1 MTELDLGLKVASR
14 RLLWRMGYTTRLDV
28 QLRGVGLTSD
38 TLANGPRGRRTSA
51 PEGFTDL
58 DVLGYSIGGGF
69 RVQTAIVDCKTSSK
83 GSTNR
88 MFWVRGVAD
97 FFTADAAYMVRE
109 KDLTTAAR
117 QLTSRLRI
125 SALNSSE
132 VGSLEQLHPID
143 LDLEAEPL
151 AWLFQ
156 EERAVKV
163 LRAFGGLD
171 KRLKSLLEY
180 REFTYWINEQ
190 YRNPLQMVDELAAV
204 AEHLDPRNPTH
215 LALVLD
221 CSWLYLISLSHAVE
235 SMRATH
241 VADHDLGLQEHLFGG
256 PVGLREKQG
265 LSQLLETIKQSGALP
280 ERVHVG
286 LLPDYYPRLRELAV
300 RVLTRP
306 DAVMPALRMLELATS
321 VTALGHRI
329 EKAEDMGGLYDEVA
343 AKRAADV
350 VGFLVGSAN
359 LSPGFR
365 ARARSLLLGE
375 PVPEGS

>member
-1 MTELDLGLKVASR
+1 M
-14 RLLWRMGYTTRLDV
+14 
-28 QLRGVGLTSD
+28 
-38 TLANGPRGRRTSA
+38 
-51 PEGFTDL
+51 PESYTDL
-58 DVLGYSIGGGF
+58 DVLGYAISGAF
-69 RVQTAIVDCKTSSK
+69 HVQSAIVDCKTTSK

-97 FFTADAAYMVRE
+97 FFAADAAYMVRE
-109 KDLTTAAR
+109 KDLSNAAR

-132 VGSLEQLHPID
+132 ITSLEQLHPSH

-151 AWLFQ
+151 AWLFEPAKATQ
-156 EERAVKV
+156 V

-180 REFTYWINEQ
+180 REFTYWITEQ
-190 YRNPLQMVDELAAV
+190 HRNPLQMVEELASV
-204 AEHLDPRNPTH
+204 ANHLDPRIPHH

-221 CSWLYLISLSHAVE
+221 CSWLYLLSLSQAVE

-241 VADHDLGLQEHLFGG
+241 VADHDRGLQEYLFGG

-265 LSQLLETIKQSGALP
+265 LSQLLENIKKTGALP
-280 ERVHVG
+280 EQVHVG
-286 LLPDYYPRLRELAV
+286 LLPEYYPRLRELAV

-306 DAVMPALRMLELATS
+306 DTVMPALRMLELATT
-321 VTALGHRI
+321 VTALGKRI
-329 EKAEDMGGLYDEVA
+329 EKPEDMGGLFEEVA

-350 VGFLVGSAN
+350 VGFLVGSAGLN
-359 LSPGFR
+359 SGFR
-365 ARARSLLLGE
+365 SRARSLFLGE
-375 PVPEGS
+375 SVPDAA